1 MIRRS
6 RARLPVQ
13 YKAPDAAL
21 TNAKRLT
28 PSEDYK
34 PLHSPSFAYLATASA
49 LFSMITAGALLLPR
63 HGNEALAADPNATG
77 RYGTESRSAD
87 SRGNDSAYSV
97 ASDIGGIQANS
108 FARTSSRGEN
118 DRSAGSSLPSRIYF
132 SQDELSRM
140 GKVRLA
146 THPAG
151 GLSLN
156 SPPPLTTKLGD
167 RFVDRTEGGNF
178 VFYTIDPELQEYVTK
193 VVNAANAA
201 HTAVVAMNPRTGAV
215 LAIAG
220 RSRTIADIEYH
231 AGFPAASLFKVV
243 TAAAAVEQAGIQPD
257 SSIPYRGGTYTL
269 NESNY
274 LPNARLDNKVM
285 TVSEALGRSC
295 NPVFGQL
302 GVRYLSG
309 PALSRY
315 AKLFGFNKELG
326 FEVRVPTS
334 AASIPTDDKYGLSR
348 TSAGF
353 GEVRISPVH
362 AAALMSGVANGGL
375 LPRPRVV
382 EKVVSPD
389 GAILHR
395 GQPESIHR
403 IVSSSTAASLM
414 EMMEY
419 TTTVGTSRKEFLASS
434 SRPRLGGIRV
444 AAKTGTLTGDNPAG
458 LNNWFIAAAPI
469 ENPQIALAVI
479 TVDAAY
485 SSKAS
490 AIGRRVFERFFN
502 ITPAQDPVFAAPR
515 AAVTRGKSK
524 VSHKGKSRSSSRTI
538 YAKKGGKS
546 KVISAKPAAKKPSR
560 K

>member
-1 MIRRS
+1 MRLFCCFGSAKSLVSVRVLESRMIRRS
-6 RARLPVQ
+6 STKFPVQ
-13 YKAPDAAL
+13 SRKDP
-21 TNAKRLT
+21 R
-28 PSEDYK
+28 
-34 PLHSPSFAYLATASA
+34 SPSVVYIATASA
-49 LFSMITAGALLLPR
+49 LFSVITATALLLPR
-63 HGNEALAADPNATG
+63 HDNEALAADPNG
-77 RYGTESRSAD
+77 SKRYGAVA
-87 SRGNDSAYSV
+87 RGNTVDYSV
-97 ASDIGGIQANS
+97 ANNLGGIQGDS
-108 FARTSSRGEN
+108 FARAAALGDEDRG
-118 DRSAGSSLPSRIYF
+118 SAAPAPSRIYF

-151 GLSLN
+151 GLSLD
-156 SPPPLTTKLGD
+156 SPPPLKTKLGD

-193 VVNAANAA
+193 IVNAANSS

-220 RSRTIADIEYH
+220 KSRTISDIEYH

-257 SSIPYRGGTYTL
+257 SSIPFRGGTYTL

-285 TVSEALGRSC
+285 TVAEALGRSC

-315 AKLFGFNKELG
+315 ARLFGFNKELG
-326 FEVRVPTS
+326 FEVRLPTS
-334 AASIPTDDKYGLSR
+334 AASIPTDDKYELSR

-362 AAALMSGVANGGL
+362 AATLMSGVANGGL

-382 EKVVSPD
+382 EKIVSPD

-395 GQPESIHR
+395 AQPESIHR
-403 IVSSSTAASLM
+403 IVSSSTASSLM
-414 EMMEY
+414 EMMEH

-444 AAKTGTLTGDNPAG
+444 AAKTGTLTGDNPKG

-502 ITPAQDPVFAAPR
+502 VTPPHDPVFSSPR
-515 AAVTRGKSK
+515 ASSPRSKGKVSYKGRSTARTSYSKKVGKSK
-524 VSHKGKSRSSSRTI
+524 VVA
-538 YAKKGGKS
+538 AKAKPKS
-546 KVISAKPAAKKPSR
+546 KK
-560 K
+560 